1 MFGKQLCAG
10 PVETLGP
17 REDPGLMAC
26 PFHTEPTLQMTLV
39 TALSWEED
47 LYLIFFLNNFIC
59 LFLAALGLPC
69 CLQLSLVAASGG
81 RSLVAMHRLLL
92 L

>member
-26 PFHTEPTLQMTLV
+26 PFHTEPTLQMTLM

-47 LYLIFFLNNFIC
+47 LYLIFFKII
-59 LFLAALGLPC
+59 LFVYFWLHWVFPAACSFL
-69 CLQLSLVAASGG
+69 
-81 RSLVAMHRLLL
+81 
-92 L
+92 